1 MLEDDYTRCL
11 NKMLETCECNVTV
24 PRQWQGR
31 LTQRGVIDPV
41 PDDRRNYIRHHF
53 NSQAVLEYD
62 ETFSSIPREHTIVK
76 VITLDIS
83 RGGIAFLHSE
93 QLFPG
98 ERVSLW
104 LPIGKRSYV
113 VERCVEHNDSCFE
126 IGAAVADNVP
136 EASTTELS
144 DDDHY
149 S

>member
-1 MLEDDYTRCL
+1 MLEDDYSRQL
-11 NKMLETCECNVTV
+11 NKLLEACECDLAV
-24 PRQWQGR
+24 PSEWQDR
-31 LTQRGVIDPV
+31 LTRRGVIQPI
-41 PDDRRNYIRHHF
+41 PGDRRRYVRHHF
-53 NSQAVLEYD
+53 NGQGVLEYD
-62 ETFSSIPREHTIVK
+62 ETFSSIPREHTIAK
-76 VITLDIS
+76 VATRDVS

-136 EASTTELS
+136 EASTTELGDAGHCS
-144 DDDHY
+144 
-149 S
+149 